1 MKVCIIFFNIGGYH
15 VARLEAARKACEG
28 RGWSLAAIQ
37 IAGTTTEHPWGE
49 ISLNEHVY
57 TLKHNHIG
65 SDFSLGHP
73 APLLAALDSIDPDVV
88 AIPGWGFDFARA
100 SLRWVRKNRRRAIL
114 MSESKEDDVPRIW
127 WKELAKRFLSVRHFS
142 SAIVGGSKHRAY
154 LQLLGMKNEQIFD
167 GYDVIDNRYF
177 VDSVDAIRSNLQ
189 PIDIPECVR
198 ERKYFLATNRFIHR
212 KNLAG
217 LLNAFLIF
225 LQESE
230 VADLWDLVLL
240 GDGPQKEELLKL
252 VSHLNLESR
261 VHFPGFQSYS
271 DICRW
276 YAFADVF
283 IHPALSEQWGLV
295 VNEAMAA
302 GLPTIVS
309 SACGCV
315 PDLVVHGATGMTF
328 DPQQPHQLTAL
339 MCQFAQSPELR
350 SKFGAAGRSHLL
362 KFYNAEIFGQSVV
375 DAANHLINATRH
387 PAKS

>member
-1 MKVCIIFFNIGGYH
+1 
-15 VARLEAARKACEG
+15 
-28 RGWSLAAIQ
+28 
-37 IAGTTTEHPWGE
+37 
-49 ISLNEHVY
+49 
-57 TLKHNHIG
+57 
-65 SDFSLGHP
+65 
-73 APLLAALDSIDPDVV
+73 
-88 AIPGWGFDFARA
+88 
-100 SLRWVRKNRRRAIL
+100 
-114 MSESKEDDVPRIW
+114 
-127 WKELAKRFLSVRHFS
+127 
-142 SAIVGGSKHRAY
+142 
-154 LQLLGMKNEQIFD
+154 
-167 GYDVIDNRYF
+167 
-177 VDSVDAIRSNLQ
+177 

-339 MCQFAQSPELR
+339 MC
-350 SKFGAAGRSHLL
+350 
-362 KFYNAEIFGQSVV
+362 
-375 DAANHLINATRH
+375 
-387 PAKS
+387 